1 VTFKVGKR
9 EGWSFKDGKAG
20 AGAVLKP
27 AENDQEEIVDL
38 ARCSEV
44 ADDE

>member
-1 VTFKVGKR
+1 VSFKVGKM
-9 EGWSFKDGKAG
+9 EGWSFKDWKAD

-27 AENDQEEIVDL
+27 AENDLEEIVDL